1 MEKLLILNP
10 GSTSTKIAVYE
21 DEKALFVE
29 SISHSSEEI
38 AKYDNVA
45 DQYEFREKLILDTI
59 EAHGVSVNDLTCI
72 VSRGGVLPPVHS
84 GAYRVNDDM
93 VWQLRYA
100 PVNEHASNLG
110 AIIAYEIGKRQ
121 GIPAFI
127 YDAVGVDELIPLTQ
141 VTGFPEIKRHG
152 LGHNLNTRAAA
163 IRYAKENGRPYTES
177 TIIVCHLGGGISVN
191 LHHNGR
197 IIDMVN
203 DEVSTFSPERAGL
216 IPNLQLLEMAT
227 SGEYD
232 KKTLTKRIKSKG
244 GLMAYFGVND
254 SRKVEAMVE
263 AGDEKAKLVYEAMAL
278 NTAKNIAEVSVVVNG
293 KVDAIVLTGGIAY
306 SKMFTKMISDR
317 VSFIA
322 PVTIYPGENEMESLA
337 LGGLRV
343 MRGEET
349 ARDYVKVVPEA

>member
-1 MEKLLILNP
+1 MEKLLIINP

-29 SISHSSEEI
+29 SISHSSEEL
-38 AKYDNVA
+38 APFENVV
-45 DQYEFREKLILDTI
+45 DQYAFREKLILETM
-59 EAHGVSVNDLTCI
+59 EKHGVTVDDLTCI

-84 GAYRVNDDM
+84 GAYRVNEDM
-93 VWQLRYA
+93 VWQLTYA
-100 PVNEHASNLG
+100 PLNEHASNLG
-110 AIIAYEIGKRQ
+110 AIIAHAIAERQ
-121 GIPAFI
+121 GIPAYI
-127 YDAVGVDELIPLTQ
+127 YDAVGVDEMIPLTQ
-141 VTGFPEIKRHG
+141 ITGFPEVKRHG

-163 IRYAKENGRPYTES
+163 IRYAKETGKNYNES
-177 TIIVCHLGGGISVN
+177 TIIVAHLGGGISVN

-197 IIDMVN
+197 IIDMIN
-203 DEVSTFSPERAGL
+203 DEGSTFSPERAGFM
-216 IPNLQLLEMAT
+216 PNLQLVKLAT

-232 KKTLTKRIKSKG
+232 RKSLTKRIKSKG

-254 SRKVEAMVE
+254 SRKVEAMIAE
-263 AGDEKAKLVYEAMAL
+263 GDEKAKLVYEAMAL

-306 SKMFTKMISDR
+306 SKMFTQMISDR

-322 PVTIYPGENEMESLA
+322 PVTILPGENEMECLA

-343 MRGEET
+343 QRGEET
-349 ARDYVKVVPEA
+349 AREYVKVEID

>member
-1 MEKLLILNP
+1 MEKLLIINP

-21 DEKALFVE
+21 DEHPLFVE
-29 SISHSSEEI
+29 SISHSSEEL
-38 AKYDNVA
+38 APFDNVA
-45 DQYEFREKLILDTI
+45 DQFEFREKLILATI
-59 EAHGVSVNDLTCI
+59 EKHGVTVDDLTCI

-84 GAYRVNDDM
+84 GAYRVNEDM

-100 PVNEHASNLG
+100 PLNEHASNLG
-110 AIIAYEIGKRQ
+110 AIIAFGIAERQ

-141 VTGFPEIKRHG
+141 LTGFPEIQRHG

-163 IRYAKENGRPYTES
+163 IRYAKEAGRDYNQS
-177 TIIVCHLGGGISVN
+177 TIIVAHLGGGISVN

-197 IIDMVN
+197 IIDMIN
-203 DEVSTFSPERAGL
+203 DETSTFSPERAGL
-216 IPNLQLLEMAT
+216 LPNLALVDMAT

-232 KKTLTKRIKSKG
+232 RKSLKKRIKTRG

-254 SRKVEAMVE
+254 SRKVEAMIAE
-263 AGDEKAKLVYEAMAL
+263 GDEKAKLVYEAMAL
-278 NTAKNIAEVSVVVNG
+278 NTAKNIAEEAAVVCG

-306 SKMFTKMISDR
+306 SKLFTQMVSER

-322 PVTIYPGENEMESLA
+322 PVTILPGENEMECLA

-343 MRGEET
+343 MRGEEIAKEYT
-349 ARDYVKVVPEA
+349 KVEI